1 MSEYFVYSVLLST
14 LLDTM
19 CLGNEQVLYSS
30 TIERIVIETANDWFV
45 EVVQDSISK
54 VLAAFSTRHP

>member
-1 MSEYFVYSVLLST
+1 
-14 LLDTM
+14 M
-19 CLGNEQVLYSS
+19 CLGNKQVLYSS

-54 VLAAFSTRHP
+54 VLAAFSTWHP